1 VAAPGNHAITGENK
15 HHSVVLEETCLIDSN
30 KQERKAFMKRR
41 DFMKVAVGASAMALC
56 PFTGK
61 AGASQI
67 PVKARQL
74 TPGSQ
79 VKVFLAGVSRGAP
92 EQGIKLAVRNAA
104 EVATD
109 FSWLSKG
116 DAVFIKPVN
125 NSGNP
130 YPATT
135 SPAAIAT
142 MIGILK
148 EKGARRVIVGDMS
161 GVQYLRFSPTSLSG
175 SSRALMASS
184 GLAKAV
190 QASGAEMHCF
200 EESGWNAF
208 YEDFPAAGSNW
219 KRGLMMPNI
228 LKEVQHIVLMPRC
241 SRHILAGSSLGL
253 KAAVGYWRHDTRLE
267 YHGDAATLQEK
278 TAEGN
283 TVGTLIA
290 KQRLVISAAD
300 KLLTTNG
307 PDKGYVFEPDNG
319 LIIASVSVVAH
330 DMVSLAWLL
339 ENRRIIPASE
349 RDGFI
354 DTSKVVPKVANHMVT
369 SWLGGWGPALASETM
384 TKNSINTIWDDRVL
398 TRSYDLFGGVPAI
411 LLESANSALPD
422 ALKNRL
428 GRMTAF

>member
-1 VAAPGNHAITGENK
+1 
-15 HHSVVLEETCLIDSN
+15 
-30 KQERKAFMKRR
+30 MKRR
-41 DFMKVAVGASAMALC
+41 DFMKVVVGASVMALC
-56 PFTGK
+56 PLTGG

-67 PVKARQL
+67 PVKTRQL

-79 VKVFLAGVSRGAP
+79 AKVFLAGVSKGAS
-92 EQGIKLAVRNAA
+92 EQSIKLAVRNAA

-135 SPAAIAT
+135 SATAIVA
-142 MIGILK
+142 MVEILK
-148 EKGARRVIVGDMS
+148 EKGASRVIVGDMS

-175 SSRALMASS
+175 SSRALMISS
-184 GLAKAV
+184 GVARAV
-190 QASGAEMHCF
+190 QSSGAEMHCF
-200 EESGWNAF
+200 EEGGWNAF
-208 YEDFPAAGSNW
+208 YEDFPATGSNW
-219 KRGLMMPNI
+219 KHGIMMPNI

-267 YHGDAATLQEK
+267 YHRDAATLQEK

-283 TVGTLIA
+283 TVGTLST

-300 KLLTTNG
+300 KLLTTYG
-307 PDKGYVFEPDNG
+307 PDKGYVFEPDHG
-319 LIIASVSVVAH
+319 LIIASGSVVAH

-339 ENRRIIPASE
+339 ENRSMIPASE

-354 DTSKVVPKVANHMVT
+354 DTSKVVPRLANHMVT
-369 SWLGGWGPALASETM
+369 GWLGGWGPALASEMM

-411 LLESANSALPD
+411 LLESANNALPD

>member
-1 VAAPGNHAITGENK
+1 
-15 HHSVVLEETCLIDSN
+15 
-30 KQERKAFMKRR
+30 MMRR
-41 DFMKVAVGASAMALC
+41 DFIKVAVGASAMALC
-56 PFTGK
+56 PFIGG
-61 AGASQI
+61 AGESQV

-74 TPGSQ
+74 TLGSQ
-79 VKVFLAGVSRGAP
+79 AKVFLAGVSKGAP
-92 EQGIKLAVRNAA
+92 EQSIKLAVRNAA
-104 EVATD
+104 EAATD

-116 DAVFIKPVN
+116 DAVFIKLVN
-125 NSGNP
+125 NSGKP

-135 SPAAIAT
+135 SPTAIAA
-142 MIGILK
+142 MVEILK
-148 EKGARRVIVGDMS
+148 EKGARRLIVGDMS

-184 GLAKAV
+184 GVATAV

-200 EESGWNAF
+200 EEGGWNAF
-208 YEDFPAAGSNW
+208 YEDLPAAGSNW
-219 KRGLMMPNI
+219 KHGLMMPNI

-267 YHGDAATLQEK
+267 YHRDAATLQEK

-283 TVGTLIA
+283 AVKTLRT

-300 KLLTTNG
+300 KLLTTVG

-319 LIIASVSVVAH
+319 LIIASGSVVAH

-339 ENRRIIPASE
+339 ENRRIIPASK

-354 DTSKVVPKVANHMVT
+354 DESKLVPMIANHIVT
-369 SWLGGWGPALASETM
+369 SWLGGWGPALASETL
-384 TKNSINTIWDDRVL
+384 TKNSLNTIWDDRVL
-398 TRSYDLFGGVPAI
+398 THSYEIFGGVPAI
-411 LLESANSALPD
+411 LLESANSALPE

-428 GRMTAF
+428 GRMTALPA